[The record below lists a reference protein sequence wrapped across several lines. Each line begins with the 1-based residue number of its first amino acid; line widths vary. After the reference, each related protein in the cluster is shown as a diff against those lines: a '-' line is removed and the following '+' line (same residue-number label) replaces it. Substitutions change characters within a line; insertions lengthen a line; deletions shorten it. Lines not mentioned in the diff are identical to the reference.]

1 MTKKIKWLCRHCRM
15 TGTVDPSQPTLH
27 FCHKLDKY
35 IWIRTKQDALK
46 NLSIPKEL
54 GKSPAWEAFKFWKR
68 NRR

>member
-1 MTKKIKWLCRHCRM
+1 MSKKIKWLCKHCKM

-46 NLSIPKEL
+46 NLSLPKN
-54 GKSPAWEAFKFWKR
+54 G
-68 NRR
+68 N